1 MTGVQTCALP
11 ILMEGCMS
19 KFIDESLNHYIL
31 QFNIYQRM
39 IESVGI
45 EIADRILIWLKDDGT
60 YERINIDKID
70 DDIMNMIFKDKK

>member
-1 MTGVQTCALP
+1 
-11 ILMEGCMS
+11 MEGCMS
-19 KFIDESLNHYIL
+19 KFIDESLNPYIL